1 MPHLRSTLTGAARSA
16 SAVLMALFAVAVAAL
31 PLAAEDALDQKLAR
45 VLPRAGEEDWMAVGW
60 HHDLLAARD
69 EAERTNK
76 PVFMWLMDGN
86 PLGGT

>member
-1 MPHLRSTLTGAARSA
+1 MPHFPSTLAGAARSA
-16 SAVLMALFAVAVAAL
+16 SALLLAFVAVAVAAPSL
-31 PLAAEDALDQKLAR
+31 MADDALDQKLAR